1 MFLSSSGAVIGI
13 LVAVF
18 VFLLLL
24 VFASYK
30 KVRPNKALI
39 ITGPKKQRIVVGKG
53 AFVVPFIQRSDEITL
68 DLIQTDIKTGTSVPT
83 KEFIDVFVDGVA
95 SVRIKTD
102 EDSLKLAGQILLSRG
117 IEEIKVAAREVLE
130 GNMREI
136 VGQMNLIDL
145 VQNREKFSDMVR
157 KSADLDMEKMGLE
170 IVNITIQNFSDQNN
184 VIKDLGIDNVTRIRK
199 EAAIAK
205 ANNEK
210 EISIAVSRAKEE
222 ANNARVEA
230 ELKIAKQDNDLA
242 LKVASLKE
250 EADRAKAAA
259 DIAYRLEETKR
270 QKEVNI
276 AMQES
281 EIAKRDKEIELET
294 KEVEVAERKLEA
306 TIKKSADADRYAVQ
320 QKADAQLY
328 ARIKEAQAQLEEQKA
343 EAEARI
349 VTAEAI
355 KESELARAQ
364 GILAVGNAE
373 AEAIRKKADA
383 MKFME
388 DAAKLELLLSS
399 KVLPEMVAAAAKPLE
414 KVDKITLWGEGN
426 STKLVGDIIGTTTK
440 VVESVKEAT
449 GVDLTNILTTMV
461 GVKAALP
468 KEVKEE
474 PKKETKK
481 KTE

>member
-1 MFLSSSGAVIGI
+1 MFLMETGTVVGIVVGIVAVIV
-13 LVAVF
+13 LF
-18 VFLLLL
+18 VLL
-24 VFASYK
+24 SYK

-39 ITGPKKQRIVVGKG
+39 ITGPRKQKIVVGKG
-53 AFVVPFIQRSDEITL
+53 AFVIPFLQRSDEVTL

-117 IEEIKVAAREVLE
+117 VEEIKVAAREVLE

-136 VGQMNLIDL
+136 VGQMNLVDL
-145 VQNREKFSDMVR
+145 VQNREKFSDMV
-157 KSADLDMEKMGLE
+157 KTSAELDMERMGLE
-170 IVNITIQNFSDQNN
+170 IINITIQNFSDQNN

-230 ELKIAKQDNDLA
+230 ELKIAYQDNELA
-242 LKVASLKE
+242 LKVAALKE
-250 EADRAKAAA
+250 QSDRAKAAA
-259 DIAYRLEETKR
+259 DVAYKLEETR
-270 QKEVNI
+270 RFKEVNI
-276 AMQES
+276 AYQEA

-306 TIKKSADADRYAVQ
+306 TVKKSAEAEKYAAE
-320 QKADAQLY
+320 QKAEAQLFV
-328 ARIKEAQAQLEEQKA
+328 RLKEAQAKLEEQKA
-343 EAEARI
+343 EAEARKI
-349 VTAEAI
+349 SAISFKEA
-355 KESELARAQ
+355 ELARSE

-373 AEAIRKKADA
+373 AEAIRKKAEA
-383 MKFME
+383 MNLME
-388 DAAKLELLLSS
+388 DASKLELVLSS
-399 KVLPEMVAAAAKPLE
+399 KVLPEIVAAAAKPLE
-414 KVDKITLWGEGN
+414 NVDRITLWGEGG
-426 STKLVGDIIGTTTK
+426 STKLVSDIMATSSK
-440 VVESVKEAT
+440 VLESVKEST
-449 GVDLTNILTTMV
+449 GIDLSSTISTML

-468 KEVKEE
+468 KESNE
-474 PKKETKK
+474 PKNDKK
-481 KTE
+481 QK

>member
-1 MFLSSSGAVIGI
+1 MTIFAGFGDTLGVIGI
-13 LVAVF
+13 IIGIILVIL
-18 VFLLLL
+18 FLS
-24 VFASYK
+24 SYK

-39 ITGPKKQRIVVGKG
+39 ITGPKKQKIVVGKG
-53 AFVVPFIQRSDEITL
+53 AFVVPFLQRRDEITL

-117 IEEIKVAAREVLE
+117 VEEIKVAAREVLE

-136 VGQMNLIDL
+136 VGQMNLVDL

-157 KSADLDMEKMGLE
+157 TSAELDMEKMGLE
-170 IVNITIQNFSDQNN
+170 IINITIQNFSDQNN

-210 EISIAVSRAKEE
+210 EISIAVSKAKEE

-250 EADRAKAAA
+250 ESDKARASA
-259 DIAYRLEETKR
+259 DIAYKLEETIR
-270 QKEVNI
+270 LKEVNI

-281 EIAKRDKEIELET
+281 EIAKREKEIELET

-306 TIKKSADADRYAVQ
+306 TVKKSADAEKYAAE
-320 QKADAQLY
+320 QK
-328 ARIKEAQAQLEEQKA
+328 AQAQHYIRVKDAEAKLEERKN
-343 EAEARI
+343 EAEAQKL
-349 VTAEAI
+349 TALAFKEA
-355 KESELARAQ
+355 ELARAE
-364 GILAVGNAE
+364 GIIAVGEAE
-373 AEAIRKKADA
+373 AEAIRKKAES
-383 MKFME
+383 MMLME
-388 DAAKLELLLSS
+388 DAAKLELLLNS

-414 KVDKITLWGEGN
+414 KVDKITLWGDGG
-426 STKLVGDIIGTTTK
+426 STKMVGDIIGTSTK
-440 VVESVKEAT
+440 VMESVKEAT
-449 GVDLTNILTTMV
+449 GIDLAQSISTLL

-468 KEVKEE
+468 KKEIE
-474 PKKETKK
+474 E
-481 KTE
+481 